1 MNYTNCI
8 ITSEDENL
16 INDIKTKNG
25 HEIISDICNYIIEV
39 NDNRILKKYLKKHK
53 LDFEAFAYFNTNI
66 DKYFRR
72 KRYLVALLSEYLLDN
87 HKINIDGFIKFR
99 LRDYNIQLI
108 NGFSK
113 LKNDYSVY
121 IEYLIFIEMIRKIIS
136 NQNRMIDTLNIL
148 VEKERYIISDENN
161 YILNERCTK
170 ILKEEFGYD
179 FSDTDEFLFSAI
191 ITLAPEKVC
200 VENYNNIK
208 NKNLFET
215 IKKIYKENYFIKI

>member
-8 ITSEDENL
+8 ITSEDEEL
-16 INDIKTKNG
+16 INGIKTKKG

-39 NDNRILKKYLKKHK
+39 NDNRILKKYLKKNK
-53 LDFEAFAYFNTNI
+53 LDVEAFSYFNINI
-66 DKYFRR
+66 EKYFKR
-72 KRYLVALLSEYLLDN
+72 KRYLVTLLSEYLLDN

-99 LRDYNIQLI
+99 LGEYNTKLV

-121 IEYLIFIEMIRKIIS
+121 IEYLIFIEMVRNIIS
-136 NQNRMIDTLNIL
+136 GQNRMIETLNIS
-148 VEKERYIISDENN
+148 VEKERYIISDENDF
-161 YILNERCTK
+161 ILNEKCLE
-170 ILKEEFGYD
+170 ILKEEFGYE
-179 FSDTDEFLFSAI
+179 FNDTDEFLFSAI
-191 ITLAPEKVC
+191 ITLAPDRIC
-200 VENYNNIK
+200 VRNYDNIK